1 MNKGCFPAL
10 SCPVPAAEARPKE
23 EKMKK
28 MFCFLFGIILILSVV
43 STGISVETK
52 GKTLTFT
59 ILYDNY
65 HYRHAPEGIKPHWGF
80 ACLVEGTEKT
90 ILFDTGTKSDV
101 FLNNIKCL
109 HVEPKKVKSVVISH
123 NHGDHTGGL
132 LTFLEMNA
140 NVSVYMPVSA
150 SKEWAAIIEKYKA
163 KMIAVDQPLEIC
175 KGAWSTGE
183 IQGPANEQSLV
194 LDTARGLVVI
204 TGCAHPNIAKILET
218 AKTQRN
224 KKIYMVFGGFH
235 LVRKSDARV
244 KEIIKKFKELGVQKV
259 GATHCTGDK
268 AIELFKKA
276 YGNNY
281 VPMGAGK
288 VIKINN

>member
-1 MNKGCFPAL
+1 
-10 SCPVPAAEARPKE
+10 
-23 EKMKK
+23 MKK
-28 MFCFLFGIILILSVV
+28 VFCFLFGIVLILSAV
-43 STGISVETK
+43 SAGMSAETK
-52 GKTLTFT
+52 GKTLTLT

-65 HYRHAPEGIKPHWGF
+65 LSPNAQEGLKNHWGF
-80 ACLVEGTEKT
+80 ACLIEGTGKT
-90 ILFDTGTKSDV
+90 ILFDTGTKSDL
-101 FLNNIKCL
+101 FLNNIKL
-109 HVEPKKVKSVVISH
+109 LKKEPKKVESVVISH

-132 LTFLEMNA
+132 LTFLGINPK
-140 NVSVYMPVSA
+140 VSVYMPVSA
-150 SKEWAAIIEKYKA
+150 SKEWAAKIEKFKA

-175 KGAWSTGE
+175 KGVWSTGE
-183 IQGPANEQSLV
+183 IQGPVNEQSLV
-194 LDTARGLVVI
+194 LDTAKGLVVI
-204 TGCAHPNIAKILET
+204 SGCAHPNIAKIVET

-235 LVRKSDARV
+235 LVRKSDAQV

-276 YGNNY
+276 YGKNY
-281 VPMGAGK
+281 VPMGVGK